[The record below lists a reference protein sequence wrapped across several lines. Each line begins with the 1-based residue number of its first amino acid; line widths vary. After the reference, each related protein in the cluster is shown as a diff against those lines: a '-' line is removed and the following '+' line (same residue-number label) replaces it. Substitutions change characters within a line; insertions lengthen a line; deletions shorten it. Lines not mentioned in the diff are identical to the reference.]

1 MLYIFIFYKLV
12 KEFKTIL
19 DLMKIVMVK
28 NSQYFIYIKIIFTIK

>member
-28 NSQYFIYIKIIFTIK
+28 NS

>member
-12 KEFKTIL
+12 KEVKTNL

-28 NSQYFIYIKIIFTIK
+28 NS